1 MGASS
6 VSRESSSCPKTFDEV
21 SPKAALFEDTPMEVS
36 DGKVSDG
43 KADVRR
49 ESLKREDSLLA
60 PTGETLKSISL
71 ALVKSLILLFCV
83 TSFAA
88 SVFSHAEMPKEM
100 RAARKARVTLR
111 RIQQKYNMSD
121 ADVRDLADAQ
131 ISKPRCG
138 RCSRG
143 DVDSVCRKKR
153 KHCNWNWVSSF
164 YFSMT
169 VFTTIGYGTFAPA
182 TSLGK
187 GLVVVFFFPGVIV
200 LGYFV
205 VAVGVDA
212 RC

>member
-1 MGASS
+1 MVGS
-6 VSRESSSCPKTFDEV
+6 VQRLSRVLVDEV

-138 RCSRG
+138 RCSAR
-143 DVDSVCRKKR
+143 
-153 KHCNWNWVSSF
+153 SSPAVTGA
-164 YFSMT
+164 FSN
-169 VFTTIGYGTFAPA
+169 PR
-182 TSLGK
+182 SRRSRP
-187 GLVVVFFFPGVIV
+187 FPRPRRV
-200 LGYFV
+200 
-205 VAVGVDA
+205 
-212 RC
+212 RRPRR